1 MPDIQSAM
9 RQALT
14 KTLQDWDDDEGTN
27 VPVPSKQ
34 PVSISV
40 SAPSQTN
47 QGTSVGK
54 LLFPIKNN
62 ITRVTFNY
70 VRDNPGSTRKEIITA
85 LDHQG
90 FGQGST
96 SSLLSQ
102 LTKNN
107 LIHATNGLFY
117 ADVQEYTPVKKIKP
131 MKSNG
136 LKPAREIIKTKRNEE
151 KKTTGIG
158 ALLRDKL
165 ENAPMPSQD
174 ALDAAAYAM
183 GGHVNKRFTS
193 LVRTKTPHDILQD
206 MTVYQA
212 HELYVHLKQMFGG

>member
-14 KTLQDWDDDEGTN
+14 KTLQQWDDDDEGTS
-27 VPVPSKQ
+27 VPVQ
-34 PVSISV
+34 PVSISFP
-40 SAPSQTN
+40 A
-47 QGTSVGK
+47 TSEQK
-54 LLFPIKNN
+54 PAMTKQLFPIKNN

-90 FGQGST
+90 FRQGST

-102 LTKNN
+102 LGKNQ
-107 LIHATNGLFY
+107 LIHSTNGLFY
-117 ADVQEYTPVKKIKP
+117 ADVNEYTP
-131 MKSNG
+131 
-136 LKPAREIIKTKRNEE
+136 LKPKKAPKQVEAPVVKRKYE
-151 KKTTGIG
+151 KKATTGIG
-158 ALLRDKL
+158 ALLQAKL
-165 ENAPMPSQD
+165 EDAPMPSQA
-174 ALDAAAYAM
+174 ALDAAARAM
-183 GGHVNKRFTS
+183 EPAPVNKRFTT
-193 LVRTKTPHDILQD
+193 LVRTRQPQDILQD

>member
-14 KTLQDWDDDEGTN
+14 KTLQQWDDDDEGTS
-27 VPVPSKQ
+27 VPVQ
-34 PVSISV
+34 PVSISFPAI
-40 SAPSQTN
+40 SEQKPAMTKQ
-47 QGTSVGK
+47 
-54 LLFPIKNN
+54 LFPIKNN

-90 FGQGST
+90 FRQGST

-102 LTKNN
+102 LGKNQ
-107 LIHATNGLFY
+107 LIHSTNGLFY
-117 ADVQEYTPVKKIKP
+117 ADVNEYTP
-131 MKSNG
+131 
-136 LKPAREIIKTKRNEE
+136 LKPKKAPKQVEAPVVKRKYER
-151 KKTTGIG
+151 KATAGIG
-158 ALLRDKL
+158 ALLQAKL

-174 ALDAAAYAM
+174 ALDAAARAM
-183 GGHVNKRFTS
+183 EPAHVNKRFTS

>member
-1 MPDIQSAM
+1 M
-9 RQALT
+9 
-14 KTLQDWDDDEGTN
+14 
-27 VPVPSKQ
+27 
-34 PVSISV
+34 
-40 SAPSQTN
+40 
-47 QGTSVGK
+47 GK

-102 LTKNN
+102 LAKNN

-117 ADVQEYTPVKKIKP
+117 ADVQEYTPVKKVKP
-131 MKSNG
+131 LKSNG
-136 LKPAREIIKTKRNEE
+136 LKPAREIIKPKDV
-151 KKTTGIG
+151 KKESAGIA
-158 ALLRDKL
+158 ALHPDTAEL
-165 ENAPMPSQD
+165 PHP
-174 ALDAAAYAM
+174 
-183 GGHVNKRFTS
+183 KRFVS
-193 LVRTKTPHDILQD
+193 LVRNRQPQDVLKD